1 MPAKRPIGILATAAI
16 LGTSALLGQNS
27 NTGKLKLTTG
37 KEIFLAACVGCH
49 GPDGKGMPDT
59 TVGFEKPDTFPDFSK
74 CDQTTPELDKDW
86 KAIIRDGGSG
96 RGFSPIMPSFSEAL
110 TSQQMDLV
118 IRHLRSLCTDRA
130 WPRGELNFPRAI
142 VTEKA
147 FPEDEVVVTTAMNT
161 HGAPGVENEIA
172 YERRIGAKSQLEVS
186 VPVGFTHESGR
197 WLGGVGDIGIGL
209 KRVLFSSL
217 RHGSIL
223 STQGEIILPTGNRA
237 KGLGSGVTTFE
248 GFAAYGQ
255 LLPDDWFFQAQAGLD
270 QPTHTGTAPRAAFW
284 RMALGKSFRQGL
296 GLGRLWSPIT
306 ELVADRDFETGA
318 RTNWDVV
325 PQFQVTLNKRQHVR
339 FAIGTRIP
347 ATNTAGR
354 SKQLVFYLLWDWF
367 DGGLLEGWK

>member
-16 LGTSALLGQNS
+16 LGTSTLLGQNS

-37 KEIFLAACVGCH
+37 KEIFLAGCVGCH

-59 TVGFEKPDTFPDFSK
+59 TVGFAKPETFPDFTK

-86 KAIIRDGGSG
+86 KAVIRDGGPA

-118 IRHLRSLCTDRA
+118 IGHLRSLCKDRA
-130 WPRGELNFPRAI
+130 WPRGELNLPRAI
-142 VTEKA
+142 ITEKA
-147 FPEDEVVVTTAMNT
+147 FPENEVVVTTAINMQ
-161 HGAPGVENEIA
+161 GAPGVGSEIA
-172 YERRIGAKSQLEVS
+172 YERRIGAKSQLEAS
-186 VPVGFTHESGR
+186 VPFGFTHDSGR

-217 RHGSIL
+217 RRGSIL
-223 STQGEIILPTGNRA
+223 SAQGEVILPTGDRA

-255 LLPDDWFFQAQAGLD
+255 LLPADWFFQAQAGFE
-270 QPTHTGTAPRAAFW
+270 QPTHTDTAPRAAFW
-284 RMALGKSFRQGL
+284 RMALGKSFRQGG

-306 ELVADRDFETGA
+306 ELVADRDLETGA

-325 PQFQVTLNKRQHVR
+325 PQFQVTLNQRQHVR
-339 FAIGTRIP
+339 FAIGARIP

-354 SKQLVFYLLWDWF
+354 STQVVFYLLWDWF